1 MPEFYGNN
9 GVSKLI
15 QAGYGENLFN
25 SHGFD
30 IIMQRTAET
39 FKDASRRKPVD
50 KQIGRY
56 NTRY

>member
-1 MPEFYGNN
+1 N

-15 QAGYGENLFN
+15 AAGYGENLLN

-30 IIMQRTAET
+30 IILQLTAKT

-50 KQIGRY
+50 KQIGRF